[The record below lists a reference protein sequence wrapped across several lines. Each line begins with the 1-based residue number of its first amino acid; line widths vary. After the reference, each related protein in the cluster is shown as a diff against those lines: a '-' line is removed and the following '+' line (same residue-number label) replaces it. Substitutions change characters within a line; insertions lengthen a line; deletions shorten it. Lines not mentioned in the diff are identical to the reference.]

1 MADMTHAN
9 RARKYLENRSETLE
23 TVSVDSTLAVA
34 TATRESATEIRNG
47 VRNIE
52 NRLHDISSALEADA
66 GLVGFTRICQI
77 DADKRSIDQLW
88 INPRQVVA
96 VSPSGEGKTWVHL
109 TDGRHFIL
117 DGELHSIAMKLG
129 VSA

>member
-9 RARKYLENRSETLE
+9 RARKYLENRSETPE
-23 TVSVDSTLAVA
+23 TVSVDATLAVA

-52 NRLHDISSALEADA
+52 SRLHDIASAMEPDA
-66 GLVGFTRICQI
+66 GLVRLD
-77 DADKRSIDQLW
+77 DARFVSLAH
-88 INPRQVVA
+88 VVTVTDDPEA
-96 VSPSGEGKTWVHL
+96 NGCCRVL
-109 TDGRHFIL
+109 TDTGTALQVDQPTVDVARR
-117 DGELHSIAMKLG
+117 LG